1 MVGDELA
8 STKSPHWMNQHLI
21 AMLTSPA
28 FIRSLLLTST
38 FSFASP
44 VVLIGVALAVL
55 SAIEQVPIAAA
66 IGQAAAEKLLQFL
79 AVFGSG
85 DSFQGALV
93 IGLTCGLVGA
103 LFDAYA
109 FYRHQN
115 LHDG

>member
-1 MVGDELA
+1 MV
-8 STKSPHWMNQHLI
+8 M
-21 AMLTSPA
+21 SPA

-44 VVLIGVALAVL
+44 LVLIGIVLALL
-55 SAIEQVPIAAA
+55 SAIAQIPLMTAIAQV
-66 IGQAAAEKLLQFL
+66 AAEKLLQFL

-115 LHDG
+115 LRDS

>member
-1 MVGDELA
+1 MVEMNLHHL
-8 STKSPHWMNQHLI
+8 KPLNWMNQHLTP
-21 AMLTSPA
+21 MLMSPA

-44 VVLIGVALAVL
+44 IVLIGILLALL
-55 SAIEQVPIAAA
+55 SAIEQVPVVAA
-66 IGQAAAEKLLQFL
+66 IAQVGAAKLLQFL

-115 LHDG
+115 LRDS

>member
-8 STKSPHWMNQHLI
+8 STKPPHWMNQHLI
-21 AMLTSPA
+21 AMLMSPA

-55 SAIEQVPIAAA
+55 SGVEHVPIVAA
-66 IGQAAAEKLLQFL
+66 IGQTAAEKLLQFL

-85 DSFQGALV
+85 NSFQGALV

-115 LHDG
+115 LRDG